1 MNVLSVVFLRV
12 LCVVVVQP
20 KRGLSMK
27 ITDVEVM
34 VLEGPELYRAPEGAA
49 EAPGVRHLCLVKV
62 STDAGLVGWADV
74 ETQPHVAKAVVE
86 APVSGSGM
94 FEGLRE
100 LAVGED
106 PFQVERLWDKLYRGS
121 IYYGRRGAAI
131 QAISGI
137 DIACWDLMGK
147 ATGRP
152 IYQLLGA
159 GYRDRVRAYA
169 STLFRPTPEA
179 MAEAARDY
187 VSRGFTAVKFG
198 WGVFGQDPGRD
209 VDLVAAARAAVGD
222 GVELMVDAGWLVRR
236 TPKAAAAMV
245 RRLEPYRPYWIE
257 EPLAPDDYDGYRALA
272 EAVATPI
279 AAGEQEATLWGFDT
293 LIHRGGVDI
302 LQPDLSRCGGFT
314 VARKIAD
321 LAELRNV
328 AVCPH
333 AWLSDLLTAASLHL
347 NAYLKRSLFLEF
359 NVSAGPM
366 VRELCR
372 EPIRLEDGW
381 IPVPQG
387 PGLGVEVNEVT
398 IARYRVA

>member
-1 MNVLSVVFLRV
+1 
-12 LCVVVVQP
+12 
-20 KRGLSMK
+20 MK

-34 VLEGPELYRAPEGAA
+34 ILEGPERYHAPEGAE

-62 STDAGLVGWADV
+62 STGAGLVGWSDV
-74 ETQPHVAKAVVE
+74 ETQPHVAKAVVG
-86 APVSGSGM
+86 APASGSGM

-106 PFQVERLWDKLYRGS
+106 PFEVERLWDKLYRGS
-121 IYYGRRGAAI
+121 IYYGRRGAAVHV
-131 QAISGI
+131 ISGI
-137 DIACWDLMGK
+137 DIACWDIMGK

-169 STLFRPTPEA
+169 STLFRPTPQA
-179 MAEAARDY
+179 MAEAARGY
-187 VSRGFTAVKFG
+187 VERGFTAIKFG
-198 WGVFGQDPGRD
+198 WGVFGDDPARD
-209 VDLVAAARAAVGD
+209 RELVAAARETIGD
-222 GVELMVDAGWLVRR
+222 QVELMVDAGWLVRR
-236 TPKAAAAMV
+236 TPKEAIAMV
-245 RRLEPYRPYWIE
+245 RSLEPYRPYWIE

-272 EAVATPI
+272 EAVTTPI

-293 LIHRGGVDI
+293 LLNRGRVDI
-302 LQPDLSRCGGFT
+302 VQPDLSRCGGFT
-314 VARKIAD
+314 IARKVAD

-333 AWLSDLLTAASLHL
+333 AWLSDLLTAGSLHL

-359 NVSAGPM
+359 NVCHSPM
-366 VRELCR
+366 LRELCR
-372 EPIRLEDGW
+372 EPIRMEDGF

-387 PGLGVEVNEVT
+387 PGLGVEVDEAV
-398 IARYRVA
+398 IERYRIA

>member
-1 MNVLSVVFLRV
+1 L
-12 LCVVVVQP
+12 
-20 KRGLSMK
+20 K

-34 VLEGPELYRAPEGAA
+34 VLESPELYHAPDGAE
-49 EAPGVRHLCLVKV
+49 EAPGVRHLCFIKV
-62 STDAGLVGWADV
+62 STDAGLVGWSDV
-74 ETQPHVAKAVVE
+74 ETQPHVVKAIVE
-86 APVSGSGM
+86 APASGSGM

-106 PFQVERLWDKLYRGS
+106 PFEVERLWDKLYRGS

-137 DIACWDLMGK
+137 DIACWDLIGK

-169 STLFRPTPEA
+169 STLFRPTPAA
-179 MAEAARDY
+179 MAAAARDY
-187 VSRGFTAVKFG
+187 VARGFSAIKFG
-198 WGVFGQDPGRD
+198 WGVFGQDPIRD
-209 VDLVAAARAAVGD
+209 VELVAAAREAVGD
-222 GVELMVDAGWLVRR
+222 AVELMIDAGWLVRR
-236 TPKAAAAMV
+236 TPKEAAAMV
-245 RRLEPYRPYWIE
+245 RGLEPYRPYWIE
-257 EPLAPDDYDGYRALA
+257 EPLSPDDYDGYRVLS
-272 EAVATPI
+272 EAVSTPI
-279 AAGEQEATLWGFDT
+279 AAGEQEATLPGFDT
-293 LIHRGGVDI
+293 LIHRGRVDI
-302 LQPDLSRCGGFT
+302 VQPDLSRCGGFT

-359 NVSAGPM
+359 NVSASPM
-366 VRELCR
+366 LRELCH
-372 EPIRLEDGW
+372 EPIRLEDGC
-381 IPVPQG
+381 IRVPQG
-387 PGLGVEVNEVT
+387 PGLGVEVNEET
-398 IARYRVA
+398 IVRYRVE

>member
-1 MNVLSVVFLRV
+1 
-12 LCVVVVQP
+12 
-20 KRGLSMK
+20 MK

-34 VLEGPELYRAPEGAA
+34 ILEGTEAYHAPEGAE
-49 EAPGVRHLCLVKV
+49 EAVGVQHLCLVKV
-62 STDAGLVGWADV
+62 STDSGLVGWSDV
-74 ETQPHVAKAVVE
+74 ETQPHVAKAVVG
-86 APVSGSGM
+86 APASGSGM

-106 PFQVERLWDKLYRGS
+106 PFEVERLWDKLYRGS

-131 QAISGI
+131 QVISGI
-137 DIACWDLMGK
+137 DIACWDIMGK

-179 MAEAARDY
+179 MAAAARGY
-187 VSRGFTAVKFG
+187 VEAGFTAIKFG
-198 WGVFGQDPGRD
+198 WGVFGEDPGRD
-209 VDLVAAARAAVGD
+209 VELVAAAREAAGAQVD
-222 GVELMVDAGWLVRR
+222 LMVDAGWLVRR
-236 TPKAAAAMV
+236 TSKEAAAMV
-245 RRLEPYRPYWIE
+245 RSLEPYRPCWIE

-272 EAVATPI
+272 EAVDTPI

-293 LIHRGGVDI
+293 LIHRGRVDI

-314 VARKIAD
+314 IARKIAD
-321 LAELRNV
+321 LAELRSV

-333 AWLSDLLTAASLHL
+333 AWLTDLLTAASLHM

-359 NVSAGPM
+359 NVSRSPM
-366 VRELCR
+366 LRELCR
-372 EPIRLEDGW
+372 EPLRMEEGFIR
-381 IPVPQG
+381 VPQG
-387 PGLGVEVNEVT
+387 PGLGVEVDEAV
-398 IARYRVA
+398 IERFRCG

>member
-1 MNVLSVVFLRV
+1 V
-12 LCVVVVQP
+12 
-20 KRGLSMK
+20 K

-106 PFQVERLWDKLYRGS
+106 PFEVERLWDKLYRGS

-169 STLFRPTPEA
+169 STLFRSTPEA

-209 VDLVAAARAAVGD
+209 VELVAAARAAVGD
-222 GVELMVDAGWLVRR
+222 DVELMVDAGWLVRR
-236 TPKAAAAMV
+236 TPKEAAAMV

-366 VRELCR
+366 VRDLCR

-387 PGLGVEVNEVT
+387 PGLGVEVNEET
-398 IARYRVA
+398 IARYRVV

>member
-1 MNVLSVVFLRV
+1 V
-12 LCVVVVQP
+12 
-20 KRGLSMK
+20 K

-74 ETQPHVAKAVVE
+74 ETQPHVAKAAVE

-94 FEGLRE
+94 FEGLRA

-106 PFQVERLWDKLYRGS
+106 PFEVERLWDKLYRGS

-169 STLFRPTPEA
+169 STLFRSTPEA

-222 GVELMVDAGWLVRR
+222 DVELMVDAGWLVRR
-236 TPKAAAAMV
+236 TPKEAAAMV

-328 AVCPH
+328 GVCPH

-366 VRELCR
+366 VRDLCR

-387 PGLGVEVNEVT
+387 PGLGVEVNEET

>member
-1 MNVLSVVFLRV
+1 V
-12 LCVVVVQP
+12 
-20 KRGLSMK
+20 K

-49 EAPGVRHLCLVKV
+49 EVPGVRHLCLVKV

-106 PFQVERLWDKLYRGS
+106 PFEVERLWDKLYRGS

-169 STLFRPTPEA
+169 STLFRSTPEA

-209 VDLVAAARAAVGD
+209 VELVAAARAAVGD
-222 GVELMVDAGWLVRR
+222 DVELMVDAGWLVRR
-236 TPKAAAAMV
+236 TPKEAAAMV

-257 EPLAPDDYDGYRALA
+257 EPLGPDDYDGYRALA

-366 VRELCR
+366 VRDLCR

-387 PGLGVEVNEVT
+387 PGLGVEVNEET